1 MVGMSVL
8 CQDRT
13 WALLFNYFVGA
24 RKHCGRNFEVERLGG
39 LEIDDQ
45 FEPGRLLLDRQVGRF
60 GAFENLVNE
69 VSRAAIQAEQVYAVT
84 NQTPGLRIFP
94 GPDRGELIGGCQSC
108 NRSKAWGEF
117 PVLG

>member
-1 MVGMSVL
+1 MLRGPRRVKRAILGVRRLRPGYPNKQTSSEPVGMSQK

-45 FEPGRLLLDRQVGRF
+45 FEPGRLLDRQVGRF

-69 VSRAAIQAEQVYAVT
+69 VSRAAIQAEKV
-84 NQTPGLRIFP
+84 
-94 GPDRGELIGGCQSC
+94 
-108 NRSKAWGEF
+108 
-117 PVLG
+117 